1 MHILPTSFG
10 FHHRALVYAL
20 YALRSIGDKQN
31 FGKITVRPGAP
42 FTDMD

>member
-1 MHILPTSFG
+1 MLYI
-10 FHHRALVYAL
+10 

-31 FGKITVRPGAP
+31 FDKITVHPGAP